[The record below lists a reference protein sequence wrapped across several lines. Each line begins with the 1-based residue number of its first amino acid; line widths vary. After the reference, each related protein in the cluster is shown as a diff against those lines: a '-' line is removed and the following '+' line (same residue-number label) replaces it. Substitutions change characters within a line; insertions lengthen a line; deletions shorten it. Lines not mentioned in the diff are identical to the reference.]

1 MRSRAHG
8 LAVWCLV
15 SLAACVFAEAQPA
28 GQVLKIAPDVKA
40 RRTQFVQGTL
50 DADTS
55 SLSAPDLKAL
65 DRLVNAARIVDQIF
79 LRQAWVGNPTFAPR
93 VAALTGPDAQAV
105 KDYYR
110 IMAGPWDRL
119 KGFEPFL
126 GTLPRPPG
134 AGFYPE
140 DMSKEEFERHL
151 AANPGEKGAF
161 TSTTTVIRRD
171 GVKLVA
177 VPYSKE
183 YRDLLKEA
191 ASELRAAASAT
202 KNESLKKFLKLRAD
216 AFLSDDY
223 YASDLAWMELDSPI
237 EVVIGPY
244 ETYED
249 GLFGYK
255 AAFEAFVCVGQPKDS
270 EQLAKYKQELPFL
283 ENRLPIPDQ
292 FKNTTRGTASPIR
305 VADEVITG
313 GDARRGVQTL
323 AFNLPNDERV
333 REAKG
338 SKNVLLKN
346 MMRVKYDGILA
357 AIAART
363 LPKDE
368 PSRLTFDSYFHHILF
383 HELSH
388 GLGPGRIKVDGR
400 ETEARL
406 ELKELYPAIE
416 EAKADVL
423 GVYCLAVLTNKGV
436 VPVSVVESLPWT
448 YVAGLVRAARF
459 GTTEAHGLGVV
470 IQTNYLLEKGA
481 IAVAWDG
488 RFRPILEKFAG
499 GIKELAREL
508 LMIEAQGSYTGA
520 QELVKKYGKVP
531 APMAKLLGS
540 LGDIPVDVD
549 PVFAAD
555 SQKQ

>member
-15 SLAACVFAEAQPA
+15 SLAACVFAEAHPA

-119 KGFEPFL
+119 KEFEPFL

-191 ASELRAAASAT
+191 ASELRAAASAP

-216 AFLSDDY
+216 AFLS
-223 YASDLAWMELDSPI
+223 
-237 EVVIGPY
+237 
-244 ETYED
+244 
-249 GLFGYK
+249 
-255 AAFEAFVCVGQPKDS
+255 
-270 EQLAKYKQELPFL
+270 
-283 ENRLPIPDQ
+283 
-292 FKNTTRGTASPIR
+292 
-305 VADEVITG
+305 
-313 GDARRGVQTL
+313 
-323 AFNLPNDERV
+323 
-333 REAKG
+333 
-338 SKNVLLKN
+338 
-346 MMRVKYDGILA
+346 
-357 AIAART
+357 
-363 LPKDE
+363 
-368 PSRLTFDSYFHHILF
+368 
-383 HELSH
+383 
-388 GLGPGRIKVDGR
+388 
-400 ETEARL
+400 
-406 ELKELYPAIE
+406 
-416 EAKADVL
+416 
-423 GVYCLAVLTNKGV
+423 
-436 VPVSVVESLPWT
+436 
-448 YVAGLVRAARF
+448 AG
-459 GTTEAHGLGVV
+459 
-470 IQTNYLLEKGA
+470 
-481 IAVAWDG
+481 
-488 RFRPILEKFAG
+488 
-499 GIKELAREL
+499 
-508 LMIEAQGSYTGA
+508 
-520 QELVKKYGKVP
+520 
-531 APMAKLLGS
+531 
-540 LGDIPVDVD
+540 
-549 PVFAAD
+549 
-555 SQKQ
+555 